1 MSSTLLPFLYHTRTI
16 LRANPRT
23 TAAFARTLHATSR
36 RLKRKDDIPFV
47 LEVGDEVVDEVGEE
61 EKQGD
66 EDKQSQPTARGTI
79 TPSER
84 RIFERIF
91 ADIRAR
97 GLKPAIKDDSQSA
110 AATRSTMLIMN
121 QAAQDAGQARRATI
135 AAPGLLAGAA
145 RDRNKALLRF
155 PPELRAAASK
165 ALGAIETSAQA
176 LPNGDDIA
184 YDEATIA
191 AGQGDDEGWTTP
203 PHLIS
208 RTVELEAKRY
218 PERSRVEGLIAA
230 AKTDFELWDV
240 LEKEVFT
247 MPSKLG
253 LGRITYEPEET
264 KPAEAQGKKKGRKKK
279 EMNETSL
286 DETANSSEDDNA
298 TLQDATPQDATL
310 QDATLQDAALQDA
323 ALQDAAL
330 QDAALQDAALQDA
343 EVAENIEGIE
353 DIADESNTPPRELSL
368 YIHGPLYPA
377 YLLLALRRLDTAF
390 RVPSPLAFSVLPR
403 IKELGLESYVLG
415 VSTPFYNEL
424 MRIYWT
430 RRGDLSGMLDLLEE
444 MRHCGIYFDNQTA
457 SILNHVD
464 TAVAT
469 MAHRTIAGSFGRAIM
484 TLPEYERA
492 LRSRIRYWHRVVDL
506 SIQEREQDLGC

>member
-16 LRANPRT
+16 LRANSRT
-23 TAAFARTLHATSR
+23 TTAFARSLHVTSQLR
-36 RLKRKDDIPFV
+36 AKDDIPFA
-47 LEVGDEVVDEVGEE
+47 LEVGEE
-61 EKQGD
+61 D
-66 EDKQSQPTARGTI
+66 EPSEPPAPRGTI

-84 RIFERIF
+84 QIFERIF
-91 ADIRAR
+91 ADIKAR
-97 GLKPAIKDDSQSA
+97 GLKPAFRDDSPSA

-121 QAAQDAGQARRATI
+121 QAAQDAGQARPATVT
-135 AAPGLLAGAA
+135 APALLAGAA

-155 PPELRAAASK
+155 PPELRPAASR
-165 ALGAIETSAQA
+165 ALGAIQTSAKA
-176 LPNGDDIA
+176 LPSGGDEIA
-184 YDEATIA
+184 YDEASINA
-191 AGQGDDEGWTTP
+191 DASGDEGWTTA

-218 PERSRVEGLIAA
+218 PERSRVEGLITA

-253 LGRITYEPEET
+253 LDGTTPEPKKKKQAAKAPGKGKEET
-264 KPAEAQGKKKGRKKK
+264 
-279 EMNETSL
+279 
-286 DETANSSEDDNA
+286 
-298 TLQDATPQDATL
+298 
-310 QDATLQDAALQDA
+310 
-323 ALQDAAL
+323 
-330 QDAALQDAALQDA
+330 
-343 EVAENIEGIE
+343 AENKNGTK
-353 DIADESNTPPRELSL
+353 DEASESYTPPQKLSL

-390 RVPSPLAFSVLPR
+390 HAPSPLAFSVLPR

-424 MRIYWT
+424 LRIYWN

-444 MRHCGIYFDNQTA
+444 MRHCGLYFDTQTA

-464 TAVAT
+464 STVSTLANKKES
-469 MAHRTIAGSFGRAIM
+469 GSFGRAIM
-484 TLPEYERA
+484 TMPEYERSV
-492 LRSRIRYWHRVVDL
+492 RDRIRHWHRAVDL
-506 SIQEREQDLGC
+506 SIQEREQDIGY